1 VAVNV
6 GESTAKGIEI
16 ELSWLPTDYLRFDIN
31 LGTLDHEYDDYSP
44 EGVDPGPMYLPG
56 EPRTMDFSA
65 LKPPFSPELNWGLAG
80 TYLQNLSSG
89 GKITYN
95 ASVHYQ
101 DEYETDPFPA
111 NGKGADSSGEP
122 IILQKGYTQGE
133 ERTLLDAFVMW
144 QNANENWGVTLYGKN
159 LTNETWRSTGQA
171 VATLWNFTHHGPPRE
186 LGMRVDFHF

>member
-1 VAVNV
+1 
-6 GESTAKGIEI
+6 
-16 ELSWLPTDYLRFDIN
+16 
-31 LGTLDHEYDDYSP
+31 
-44 EGVDPGPMYLPG
+44 
-56 EPRTMDFSA
+56 MDFSA

-111 NGKGADSSGEP
+111 NGQGADSSGEP
-122 IILQKGYTQGE
+122 IIIQKGYTQGE
-133 ERTLLDAFVMW
+133 ERTLVDAYIMW
-144 QNANENWGVTLYGKN
+144 NNSNENWGVTLYGKN
-159 LTNETWRSTGQA
+159 LTNETWRSSGQG

-186 LGMRVDFHF
+186 LGVRVDFHF